1 MSENYMAAER
11 LGKSYEGR
19 TILAGIEATLAPGQV
34 VGLLGTNGAGKT
46 TLLELLLGLT
56 PPSEGQARIF
66 GHPSL
71 DVPQREKALIGYV
84 PQRDE
89 LLDSLSVRQHLELFA
104 SFYAEWDA
112 ALVEKLTVEWSIAP
126 SQRVGKMSPGERQKL
141 AIIAALAHRP
151 ALLVLDEPVA
161 SLDPL
166 ARRRFLEQIVQISAD
181 PERAVLFSS
190 HIVSDVERL
199 ANIIWILRDGRMRW
213 QGDLDTLKESVVRVH
228 VSEGSLE
235 AVAAEFANVVT
246 SESARRGRSS
256 FVALRDQHE
265 DWAALE
271 QALTGRA
278 RFEKLG
284 LEDIFLELHS

>member
-1 MSENYMAAER
+1 
-11 LGKSYEGR
+11 
-19 TILAGIEATLAPGQV
+19 
-34 VGLLGTNGAGKT
+34 
-46 TLLELLLGLT
+46 
-56 PPSEGQARIF
+56 
-66 GHPSL
+66 
-71 DVPQREKALIGYV
+71 
-84 PQRDE
+84 
-89 LLDSLSVRQHLELFA
+89 
-104 SFYAEWDA
+104 
-112 ALVEKLTVEWSIAP
+112 
-126 SQRVGKMSPGERQKL
+126 
-141 AIIAALAHRP
+141 
-151 ALLVLDEPVA
+151 
-161 SLDPL
+161 
-166 ARRRFLEQIVQISAD
+166 
-181 PERAVLFSS
+181 
-190 HIVSDVERL
+190 
-199 ANIIWILRDGRMRW
+199 MRW